1 LGALLMMLWCVICN
15 RHRRRHRRAKASP
28 EKRLSRAMELREPKG
43 IGDDDFPESVV
54 LDSSFSTT
62 TTGDHDDT
70 NSRSRKT
77 HRPPPDISSLFAL
90 TEEPT
95 CSLFHGDDEEEEET
109 TMSGYSICGMDV
121 GTLLPSLSNGNIVE
135 QQREQPKQEQQSSSA
150 SMTTSFSSDTLPV
163 DVVQRTVK
171 APPGK
176 LGLTMVIS
184 PEGPKVRYIQ
194 EDSPMDGVLFVGDV
208 IVDINDVDTRPL
220 TIPAI
225 FSLLKRAND
234 LTRSITVL
242 TMDDTARN
250 GLFLC

>member
-1 LGALLMMLWCVICN
+1 MTMLLAALIVGMVLGALLMMLWCVNC
-15 RHRRRHRRAKASP
+15 HRRRRRRHAKASL

-54 LDSSFSTT
+54 DSSFSTT
-62 TTGDHDDT
+62 TTGDHDDDA
-70 NSRSRKT
+70 NSRFRKT

-135 QQREQPKQEQQSSSA
+135 QQRERPKQEQQSSSA
-150 SMTTSFSSDTLPV
+150 SMTTSFSSAILPV

-176 LGLTMVIS
+176 LGLTLVIS
-184 PEGPKVRYIQ
+184 PEGP
-194 EDSPMDGVLFVGDV
+194 
-208 IVDINDVDTRPL
+208 
-220 TIPAI
+220 
-225 FSLLKRAND
+225 
-234 LTRSITVL
+234 
-242 TMDDTARN
+242 
-250 GLFLC
+250 